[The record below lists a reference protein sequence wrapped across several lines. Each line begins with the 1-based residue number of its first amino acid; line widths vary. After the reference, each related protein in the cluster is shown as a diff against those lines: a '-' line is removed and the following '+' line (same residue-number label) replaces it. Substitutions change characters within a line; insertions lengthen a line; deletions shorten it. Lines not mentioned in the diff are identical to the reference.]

1 MKDAAIN
8 RQRWYKM
15 HVVVKEPGKKF
26 CVTEVP
32 DETKSAVFKLSEIT
46 GSDCAYMDI
55 KKTGD
60 RRIYA
65 VLNKYGIENKLPE
78 NIVITEKHFY
88 DVIRGTVVFFV
99 GDIRNGKMYEPT
111 AEELSFIERFIQT
124 FAVRIQEDE

>member
-1 MKDAAIN
+1 
-8 RQRWYKM
+8 M
-15 HVVVKEPGKKF
+15 HVVVKEPGKTF
-26 CVTEVP
+26 YITEVS
-32 DETKSAVFKLSEIT
+32 DETKSAVSELSEIT
-46 GSDCAYMDI
+46 GGDCVYMDI

-78 NIVITEKHFY
+78 NIVIAEKHFY

-111 AEELSFIERFIQT
+111 REEQSFIERFIQT
-124 FAVRIQEDE
+124 FAVRIQEDK